1 MLVLALFSE
10 TRVLVVLLQFDIYKT
25 VFYVFSVIDFSMIV
39 VEYLQETVGNSFV
52 S

>member
-39 VEYLQETVGNSFV
+39 VV
-52 S
+52 